1 MEKKE
6 NLKSELCKLEVE
18 KDEIEL
24 ELKRKEKNEKDRLLP
39 EIEKYR
45 NLILEMEKD
54 IIKNNDTIAKENEN
68 NADLNKKIEDLEGK
82 KETLREEHDK
92 AMTNYIK
99 IKDEPTRIGKGNENL
114 KIQVNH
120 VQNELD
126 GEMRAQKEHE
136 ARIVHELNIKEKNQK
151 VLQGL

>member
-6 NLKSELCKLEVE
+6 NLRSELSKLEVE

-54 IIKNNDTIAKENEN
+54 IIKNNDTIAKENDN

-126 GEMRAQKEHE
+126 GEMRA
-136 ARIVHELNIKEKNQK
+136 
-151 VLQGL
+151 

>member
-1 MEKKE
+1 LEKKE

-54 IIKNNDTIAKENEN
+54 IIKNNDTIAKENNDNTE
-68 NADLNKKIEDLEGK
+68 LNKKIEDLEGK
-82 KETLREEHDK
+82 KDTLREEHDK

-114 KIQVNH
+114 KI
-120 VQNELD
+120 
-126 GEMRAQKEHE
+126 
-136 ARIVHELNIKEKNQK
+136 
-151 VLQGL
+151 